1 MGKAAVVFFTL
12 ASVVPCALGFVSI
25 QKSRSP
31 SCLTSLFMANEKD
44 LVRWAKASRRASP
57 DDRVVELKKPL
68 GIVLNEDDEGN
79 VYVETVAPRGNAAR
93 SGLVKEGDILTMCS
107 ATFGDQLWSCRGAG
121 LSRILSAIRIRSGP
135 TVTLVL
141 DNPSGYVRKNKL
153 TAREIEVR
161 ENAKIKAQ
169 KKKDELLSELE
180 ESEKKLKKGKF
191 LGLF

>member
-93 SGLVKEGDILTMCS
+93 SGQVKEGDILTMCS
-107 ATFGDQLWSCRGAG
+107 ATFGDDMWSCRGVG
-121 LSRILSAIRIRSGP
+121 LTRVLAAIRVRAGA
-135 TVTLVL
+135 TV
-141 DNPSGYVRKNKL
+141 KL
-153 TAREIEVR
+153 TFESSLEGKQKRQVTEQALEAREAAE
-161 ENAKIKAQ
+161 
-169 KKKDELLSELE
+169 
-180 ESEKKLKKGKF
+180 
-191 LGLF
+191 